1 MYGSTVRG
9 TAALGKVTSNSS
21 PTESSDRQTK
31 CLPCTS
37 CWASQDRG
45 RSLTLKI
52 SAVMINSVCLPS
64 AHLGFGLDVP
74 SPNSILNF
82 SFKPESLL
90 VGLAMV
96 GRAVVENCS
105 VQKKNI
111 LFDSPQ
117 EKFSPPALEANL
129 LDPRQQSALPTAP
142 GVIQLHAGG
151 TLPQINHE
159 GIGLI

>member
-1 MYGSTVRG
+1 MYGSTVWG

-105 VQKKNI
+105 VQKKIYYLIHPRKSSPLLPLRRTSWI
-111 LFDSPQ
+111 LGN
-117 EKFSPPALEANL
+117 NL
-129 LDPRQQSALPTAP
+129 PSLQPL
-142 GVIQLHAGG
+142 G
-151 TLPQINHE
+151 
-159 GIGLI
+159 